1 MSRIRAPI
9 FFGPGSDKKI
19 GIRIFGFGS
28 SDLNRIRTLLKH
40 RIRDL
45 AIHKRESGSVIIVM
59 ASNILITQSHYH
71 SFIPIYFDLG
81 SSFRNLKYT
90 EKLNWLN

>member
-1 MSRIRAPI
+1 MSRIRAPF

-59 ASNILITQSHYH
+59 ASNILITQFYITLS
-71 SFIPIYFDLG
+71 PIYFDLG